1 MNPSIAYTPY
11 STQPITYDLSACVS
25 SNEVEIAGWLYP
37 RFVRNVFK
45 SPVQSSKLPVQ
56 CAFAPALHAYEVG
69 QQRGVLD
76 RPMEKSR
83 GGVREQWSGGK
94 RRERQG
100 AGQRCMKSNNY
111 TLSEHPG
118 INDANFGLQQFG
130 KFTKS
135 FNNVLRGDAGRKT
148 WIWVAPR
155 FGPVIGPVDSFSTSD
170 APLTGCHPCF
180 AARILDSF
188 VLANRQDPLEVDC
201 FDACPT
207 PARGSVTA
215 LLTNIPPP
223 ANPMVYN
230 LPPRNPGPST
240 THAPSSSFPVP
251 HIPNRLPTP
260 PPVPQS
266 LVRQRSPQAVGTAS
280 LERRVRQRRYPSREA
295 QSPIMVDDSDDDAA
309 PAAELP
315 PLRPGIDIL
324 PPSAIVHWQTSI
336 RDSVR
341 AAIESAPHLFLHG
354 KTVPALAQ
362 CLVELLIHFEKRKH
376 EPDTTFAMFN
386 RRLQAEEFFFSGATA
401 ELESFFKDLRLVSIG
416 VRKDDDA
423 NVMLHSPAHPR
434 SVTNGPG
441 PERALWREGCSVLI
455 HSHNYW
461 QQVPG
466 SDTFRPVFAPV
477 DAEIP
482 ERIQSFRAH
491 GTFLALHCLI
501 LRQGPLP
508 ISIWVLLA
516 LVVGRNAML
525 IPENVLHHLDP
536 GAYKIL
542 AIWYSFQRD
551 TPVPPAREANS
562 PIRQFIINYMPGE
575 IQPNLISNNRSE
587 AEHTTWIIAVFATIL
602 IGHPSPW
609 NHPEF
614 KTLCDGFNIVIL
626 TMRFAETIQ
635 SLEALPFLVAIYN
648 RRLKARFFAKLFQL
662 RLEEYLAG
670 VGHPSPLRGVLVTDD
685 QFNAERKNQ
694 LLRAQLLLVGGSDSD
709 LLPIEDKWRITF
721 WIHTDPPP
729 QRADAAAAGQLGSAF
744 SFHTCSYRVDIYLDR
759 ALEEVLLQPLD
770 DDPQG
775 ASKFDVLIH
784 SQLLDHSPTTL
795 TEEPNQGTPA
805 GLPIP
810 NDIPVPTVALP
821 IIDKALY
828 FVGVKSTMGARSLAQ
843 ILCPTIP
850 PDCSII
856 ERLSTGLLGRILSG
870 LDDHAEYL
878 VGTSNT
884 PDASR
889 A

>member
-1 MNPSIAYTPY
+1 M
-11 STQPITYDLSACVS
+11 
-25 SNEVEIAGWLYP
+25 P
-37 RFVRNVFK
+37 RCR
-45 SPVQSSKLPVQ
+45 
-56 CAFAPALHAYEVG
+56 H
-69 QQRGVLD
+69 
-76 RPMEKSR
+76 
-83 GGVREQWSGGK
+83 
-94 RRERQG
+94 
-100 AGQRCMKSNNY
+100 
-111 TLSEHPG
+111 
-118 INDANFGLQQFG
+118 
-130 KFTKS
+130 
-135 FNNVLRGDAGRKT
+135 GR
-148 WIWVAPR
+148 
-155 FGPVIGPVDSFSTSD
+155 D
-170 APLTGCHPCF
+170 
-180 AARILDSF
+180 
-188 VLANRQDPLEVDC
+188 
-201 FDACPT
+201 
-207 PARGSVTA
+207 
-215 LLTNIPPP
+215 
-223 ANPMVYN
+223 
-230 LPPRNPGPST
+230 
-240 THAPSSSFPVP
+240 
-251 HIPNRLPTP
+251 
-260 PPVPQS
+260 
-266 LVRQRSPQAVGTAS
+266 
-280 LERRVRQRRYPSREA
+280 
-295 QSPIMVDDSDDDAA
+295 VDDSDDDAA

-386 RRLQAEEFFFSGATA
+386 RRLQAEEIFFSGATA
-401 ELESFFKDLRLVSIG
+401 ELESFFKDLRLSCSG

-461 QQVPG
+461 QQ
-466 SDTFRPVFAPV
+466 T
-477 DAEIP
+477 
-482 ERIQSFRAH
+482 FRAH

-587 AEHTTWIIAVFATIL
+587 AEPTTWIIAVFATIL

-614 KTLCDGFNIVIL
+614 KALCDGFNIVIR

-648 RRLKARFFAKLFQL
+648 RRLKAVGDVIPHLHYSSPGNSLPTTALFAKLFQL
-662 RLEEYLAG
+662 RLEKYLAG

-694 LLRAQLLLVGGSDSD
+694 LLRTPTAVGR
-709 LLPIEDKWRITF
+709 WF
-721 WIHTDPPP
+721 WIHTDPSP

-744 SFHTCSYRVDIYLDR
+744 SFHTCSYHVDIYLDR

-784 SQLLDHSPTTL
+784 SQLLDREHNS
-795 TEEPNQGTPA
+795 
-805 GLPIP
+805 
-810 NDIPVPTVALP
+810 V
-821 IIDKALY
+821 
-828 FVGVKSTMGARSLAQ
+828 
-843 ILCPTIP
+843 
-850 PDCSII
+850 
-856 ERLSTGLLGRILSG
+856 
-870 LDDHAEYL
+870 
-878 VGTSNT
+878 
-884 PDASR
+884 
-889 A
+889 